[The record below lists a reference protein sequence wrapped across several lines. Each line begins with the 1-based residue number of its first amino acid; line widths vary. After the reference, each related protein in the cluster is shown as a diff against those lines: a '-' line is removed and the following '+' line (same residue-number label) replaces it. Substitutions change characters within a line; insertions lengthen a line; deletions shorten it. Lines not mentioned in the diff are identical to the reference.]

1 MADNGASVENHLFDI
16 VGSGVP
22 QVEDV
27 LHDEHWMSW
36 WSVLWRKYLIGLMAI
51 CPGLFLG
58 REGPCIQM
66 GAAVGQ
72 GLAEKC
78 FKSSRHETKV
88 IIACGI
94 AAGLSAAFS
103 APLAGALFLLEEI
116 TYTFESQTWL
126 TALTAAIASDLVTL
140 LFLARDHACGC
151 PLPIVCHR
159 LPIFPWLCLASCWA
173 FWLGFTNIV

>member
-1 MADNGASVENHLFDI
+1 
-16 VGSGVP
+16 
-22 QVEDV
+22 
-27 LHDEHWMSW
+27 
-36 WSVLWRKYLIGLMAI
+36 
-51 CPGLFLG
+51 
-58 REGPCIQM
+58 M

-88 IIACGI
+88 MIACGI
-94 AAGLSAAFS
+94 AAGLSAAFF

-140 LFLARDHACGC
+140 LFFWHTTMHVAARYLSSTTGYLSSLGFVWHLAGYSGLV
-151 PLPIVCHR
+151 LPI
-159 LPIFPWLCLASCWA
+159 LSD
-173 FWLGFTNIV
+173 